1 MVSGNAGGSRF
12 SILLG
17 NTRVE
22 LLVPMALH
30 SSARCGL
37 SAGQALPVS
46 LGPSLVSARGSPG
59 GSPASY
65 QRLSAAVG
73 RASGRQGLR
82 PLLSWQHLVK

>member
-30 SSARCGL
+30 SSALCGL

-46 LGPSLVSARGSPG
+46 LGPSLVSAR